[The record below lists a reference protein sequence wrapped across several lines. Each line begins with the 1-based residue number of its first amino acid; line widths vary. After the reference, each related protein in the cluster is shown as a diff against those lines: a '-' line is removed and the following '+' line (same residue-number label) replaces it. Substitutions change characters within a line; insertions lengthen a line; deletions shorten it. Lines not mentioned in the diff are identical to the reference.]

1 MFGLGS
7 VAQVVTGQGDFGHYI
22 SINLGFG
29 LAVAMGV
36 HVGGKVSGKGAP
48 PPSLFGKKKQINQP
62 QVVVLK
68 SGLGLETTFQGSQ
81 SRVRG
86 VFTWSCLGLRLDRLR
101 IFWIKT
107 SGGFA
112 NTATLFSDFSEI

>member
-48 PPSLFGKKKQINQP
+48 FRVCLAKKQP
-62 QVVVLK
+62 
-68 SGLGLETTFQGSQ
+68 
-81 SRVRG
+81 
-86 VFTWSCLGLRLDRLR
+86 
-101 IFWIKT
+101 
-107 SGGFA
+107 A
-112 NTATLFSDFSEI
+112 